1 MTVDLTEKS
10 FLADFAELSAIGA
23 TSAGGVHREAG
34 TLADGRAREWLR
46 AWFDKHGLTCLVD
59 PVGNMYGCGELVP
72 SQTDPAPYVLIGSH
86 LDSQPTSGRFDGAY
100 GVLAAAYAAATLKSD
115 PPDGVALNVAAVNW
129 FNEEGSR
136 FQPSLMGSGVYIGK
150 FHADDILDTADL
162 DGVTVREALS
172 TIGFHGS
179 DTPPEAAAF
188 AEIHIEQ
195 GRTLVDEGI
204 DIGVVTRNWAAYKYV
219 ITVVG
224 EQAHTGATH
233 MRYRRDA
240 LVGASQ
246 VVLAVRAVS
255 EEFTDGAL
263 LTSVGQ
269 FNVEPNSPVVVPSRV
284 RLAAD
289 MRSLDVDL
297 LEEAH
302 HSLMAKLEGIAEVDV
317 NVESAVLR
325 QSKAYPDAGAALAG
339 AVADDLDLTWRE
351 LPTMAGHDS
360 VNLTDMVPTVMLFVP
375 SVDGISHNEREFT
388 TDAQMVAGVRML
400 TGTAGRMVT
409 GVLEAAARG

>member
-1 MTVDLTEKS
+1 MTAELTEQS

-23 TSAGGVHREAG
+23 TAAGGVHREAG
-34 TLADGRAREWLR
+34 TAADGRAREWLR
-46 AWFDKHGLTCLVD
+46 AWFAEHGLTCLVD
-59 PVGNMYGCGELVP
+59 SVGNMYGCAELVP
-72 SQTDPAPYVLIGSH
+72 SQTDPAPYVLLGSH

-100 GVLAAAYAAATLKSD
+100 GVLAAAYAAAALKSD

-136 FQPSLMGSGVYIGK
+136 FSPSLMGSAVYIGK
-150 FHADDILDTADL
+150 FAEQMVLDTADRS
-162 DGVTVREALS
+162 GVTVREALS
-172 TIGFHGS
+172 AIGFHGCDS
-179 DTPPEAAAF
+179 PPKAQAF

-195 GRTLVDEGI
+195 GRTLIDEGI

-219 ITVVG
+219 VTVVG

-255 EEFTDGAL
+255 EEFAAGAV

-284 RLAAD
+284 SLAAD
-289 MRSLDVDL
+289 MRSLDADL
-297 LEEAH
+297 LEAAH
-302 HSLMAKLEGIAEVDV
+302 NSLMAKLTGIAEVEV
-317 NVESAVLR
+317 IVESAALR
-325 QSKAYPDAGAALAG
+325 QSKAYPDAGTALAG
-339 AVADDLDLTWRE
+339 AVADELGLTWRE

-360 VNLTDMVPTVMLFVP
+360 VNLTDVVPTVMLFVP
-375 SVDGISHNEREFT
+375 SVDGISHNEREFS
-388 TDAQMVAGVRML
+388 TDAQMVAGLRML

-409 GVLEAAARG
+409 GVLEATAHA